1 MITFVIA
8 LNTFREAVRDKILYV
23 LFAFGVLL
31 ILASKAIGYV
41 SFGQDYKIMADMGL
55 AAIWIFSGMV
65 SIFIGTGLIYKEI
78 DKRTI
83 YTILSKPA
91 ERWQFLLGKYLGL
104 ALTTLV
110 NLLLLSSAF
119 LTYMWLSGAPVTIGL
134 VQALALTF
142 VEMLVVTAVAI
153 FFSSASTPILSAIFT
168 TIIFFFGQL
177 TKWIVDLSET
187 MQGQAQA
194 KGGEAALEK
203 ARMTSAV
210 LRGIYMVL
218 PNLHNFNVRQDAV
231 HAHAGELAI
240 SMSQMATVS
249 MYGVAYAAALL
260 LAAHLVFS
268 RRNF

>member
-1 MITFVIA
+1 MITFDIA

-41 SFGQDYKIMADMGL
+41 SFGQDFKIMADMGL
-55 AAIWIFSGMV
+55 TAIWMFSGMV
-65 SIFIGTGLIYKEI
+65 SIFVGTGLIYKEI

-110 NLLLLSSAF
+110 NMAF
-119 LTYMWLSGAPVTIGL
+119 LSAAFFAYMWFSGAPVTIAL
-134 VQALALTF
+134 VQALMLTF
-142 VEMLVVTAVAI
+142 VEMLVITAVAI

-177 TKWIVDLSET
+177 TKWIVDLSVV
-187 MQGQAQA
+187 MQGSVDSP
-194 KGGEAALEK
+194 EAK
-203 ARMTSAV
+203 ARAQYV
-210 LRGIYMVL
+210 GGLLYKLYLIL
-218 PNLHNFNVRQDAV
+218 PNLHNFNIRQDAV
-231 HAHAGELAI
+231 HADPGEYIHLNE
-240 SMSQMATVS
+240 MLPLTL
-249 MYGVAYAAALL
+249 YGIAYAAAVLMIS
-260 LAAHLVFS
+260 HLVFS

>member
-1 MITFVIA
+1 MITITIA

-23 LFAFGVLL
+23 LVAFGVLL

-55 AAIWIFSGMV
+55 AAIWMFSGMV
-65 SIFIGTGLIYKEI
+65 SIFVGTGLIYKEI

-83 YTILSKPA
+83 YTILSKPT

-110 NLLLLSSAF
+110 NMIVLSTAF
-119 LTYMWLSGAPVTIGL
+119 LAYMWLSGAPVTIAM
-134 VQALALTF
+134 VQALSLTF

-177 TKWIVDLSET
+177 TKWVVDLSET
-187 MQGQAQA
+187 LLGQAQGNGDA
-194 KGGEAALEK
+194 AVERARMASAAL
-203 ARMTSAV
+203 
-210 LRGIYMVL
+210 RGVYRLL

-231 HAHAGELAI
+231 HALPGELAI
-240 SMSQMATVS
+240 KLDQMGYVT
-249 MYGVAYAAALL
+249 MYGIAYALVLL

>member
-23 LFAFGVLL
+23 LVAFGVAL
-31 ILASKAIGYV
+31 ILASKAVGFV

-55 AAIWIFSGMV
+55 TAIWIFSGMV
-65 SIFIGTGLIYKEI
+65 SIFVGTGLIYKEI

-91 ERWQFLLGKYLGL
+91 ERWQFLLGKYFGL

-110 NLLLLSSAF
+110 NMLFLSAAF
-119 LTYMWLSGAPVTIGL
+119 FAYMWMSGAPVTIAMG
-134 VQALALTF
+134 QALFLTF
-142 VEMLVVTAVAI
+142 VEMLVITAVAI

-177 TKWIVDLSET
+177 TKWIVDLATVLKASLDSPE
-187 MQGQAQA
+187 A
-194 KGGEAALEK
+194 KERANVVGGLLYK
-203 ARMTSAV
+203 
-210 LRGIYMVL
+210 LYLIL
-218 PNLHNFNVRQDAV
+218 PNLHNFNIRQDAV
-231 HAHAGELAI
+231 HADPGEWIHPHEMLPLTI
-240 SMSQMATVS
+240 
-249 MYGVAYAAALL
+249 YGLAYAGAVLL
-260 LAAHLVFS
+260 LAHLIFS